1 MPLMAEMLARF
12 QDAMEARGY
21 ASSTLIATLENLRHL
36 QRFLESREIG
46 DAMRVTPA
54 LLDEFRLEL
63 VRTPGPNGLP
73 RRPGTIN
80 NVLVAVR
87 RFYRLLLESDALPY
101 DPSRRL
107 GLLRKPQR
115 LPPPV
120 LTSEEV
126 AKLLDSIEPGTPLG
140 GRDRAFFELMYSTG
154 ARIGEM
160 VAMEVGDVD
169 FEEKLA
175 RICKGKGGKQR
186 TVPVGAVAAA
196 YLDNYLRWVR
206 PGFCRSAHVA
216 PRSLWLTP
224 SGSPLCD
231 YTVRIRL
238 RRYLR
243 ALGLQKRLTPHGLR
257 HACATHLL
265 ERQADLRHIQEL
277 LGHASVATTQIYTHV
292 SIGHLKETL
301 QRCHPRERAANA
313 GDSPDTDGK
322 KPILPS

>member
-1 MPLMAEMLARF
+1 MPIMVEMLARF

-21 ASSTLIATLENLRHL
+21 AGSTVTACLEDLRHL
-36 QRFLESREIG
+36 QRFLASREIG
-46 DAMRVTPA
+46 DPMRVTPA

-63 VRTPGPNGLP
+63 VRMPGGNGLP

-87 RFYRLLLESDALPY
+87 RFYRLLLESDVIPY

-120 LTSEEV
+120 LAAEEV
-126 AKLLDSIEPGTPLG
+126 ARLLDSIDPASPLG

-169 FEEKLA
+169 LDEKLA
-175 RICKGKGGKQR
+175 RIRKGKGGKQR
-186 TVPVGAVAAA
+186 TVPVGTVAAA

-206 PGFCRSAHVA
+206 PGFCRTGKTV

-243 ALGLQKRLTPHGLR
+243 ALGLQKHLTPHGLR

-277 LGHASVATTQIYTHV
+277 LGHASVETTQIYTHV

-301 QRCHPRERAANA
+301 QRCHPRERGSLAT
-313 GDSPDTDGK
+313 PEE
-322 KPILPS
+322 P